1 VTELTAEQMA
11 IVERY
16 TAAKADLEGLGMVN
30 VANITH
36 EKRVA
41 LDVRYARARAEE
53 MNARAAYERMIETMA
68 KDLPKSFTAPTSVK
82 VNSGYWK
89 A

>member
-1 VTELTAEQMA
+1 MTELTAEQLA

-16 TAAKADLEGLGMVN
+16 TAAKADLEALGMVN

-41 LDVRYARARAEE
+41 LDVRYAQARAEE
-53 MNARAAYERMIETMA
+53 MNARAAYERMIENMA
-68 KDLPKSFTAPTSVK
+68 KGPTKSFTRPAPVTTP
-82 VNSGYWK
+82 SGYWK
-89 A
+89 V